1 MKLEPSSLHWK
12 EAYKLLIGSVL
23 PRPIAF
29 VSTIDEKGNANLAPF
44 SFFTGICAEP
54 MMVCFAPMLRGT
66 DGAKKDTLR
75 NIEQTNEFVINVVG
89 ESIVERMNDTAIEFD
104 SHVDEFVETG
114 LTKVPSEIVKPYRVK
129 ESDVQLEC
137 VLRQILHFGDQPGAG
152 SLVIGQ
158 VVCVHVKGALY
169 ESGRINTEKL
179 APVGRLAGAT
189 YTRAASDTFVL
200 ERKRETKK

>member
-1 MKLEPSSLHWK
+1 M
-12 EAYKLLIGSVL
+12 IGSVL

-29 VSTIDEKGNANLAPF
+29 VSTVDEKGNANLAPF
-44 SFFTGICAEP
+44 SFFTGICAAP
-54 MMVCFAPMLRGT
+54 MMVCFAPMLRGS
-66 DGAKKDTLR
+66 DGQKKDTLR

-89 ESIVERMNDTAIEFD
+89 ESIVEPMNHTAIEFD
-104 SHVDEFVETG
+104 EHVDEFVEAG
-114 LTKVPSEIVKPYRVK
+114 LTKIPSEIVKPYRVK

-137 VLRQILHFGDQPGAG
+137 VLDQILHFGDQPGAG

-158 VVCVHVKGALY
+158 VVCVHVKDDLY
-169 ESGRINTEKL
+169 EGGRINTEKL

-189 YTRAASDTFVL
+189 YTKAASDTFVL